1 MVVAIGT
8 AAVLIVPTLVA
19 VPARYRA
26 VDESRDRSAVWWTDH
41 ALSVMEDDALI
52 VSWWSYSTPLWYA
65 QRVEGRRPD
74 LAIMDDRTIQDLE
87 LGDIYDVID
96 QNLGKRPVYVIRDDQ
111 QQIDELARRYEL
123 EFIDGNSART
133 LTRVIGL
140 KAATQ

>member
-1 MVVAIGT
+1 
-8 AAVLIVPTLVA
+8 
-19 VPARYRA
+19 
-26 VDESRDRSAVWWTDH
+26 
-41 ALSVMEDDALI
+41 
-52 VSWWSYSTPLWYA
+52 
-65 QRVEGRRPD
+65 
-74 LAIMDDRTIQDLE
+74 MDDRTIQDLE

-133 LTRVIGL
+133 LTRVIRL